1 MAKTVSNK
9 EFNDW
14 VDHLRATAPPPPKT
28 TVTVRRVDPDMLKGH
43 AGETLKRRSRF
54 EIQIDKTLSRMET
67 EWTLI
72 HEWAHML
79 DWRPYRPMYSDH
91 GPTWGVHYSEV
102 YQAFYHTR

>member
-1 MAKTVSNK
+1 
-9 EFNDW
+9 
-14 VDHLRATAPPPPKT
+14 
-28 TVTVRRVDPDMLKGH
+28 
-43 AGETLKRRSRF
+43 
-54 EIQIDKTLSRMET
+54 MET